1 MAMSNSGD
9 LQAGLTVMCLCLLVP
24 FSVGALAGWLLK
36 GRAINLGLPWAFLPG
51 FIKRL
56 WEIVTRD

>member
-1 MAMSNSGD
+1 MNNTNTGD
-9 LQAGLTVMCLCLLVP
+9 LQAGITAMCLCLLVP
-24 FSVGALAGWLLK
+24 FTSGAVAGWLLK
-36 GRAINLGLPWAFLPG
+36 GRTIDLGLPWAFLPG